1 MTKNFNIIL
10 DIDETLIKTYIYD
23 DSLIDNAKKLISFE
37 QNILFDIY
45 RGLEYIVNDKIVID
59 DPLYLIHYNIENIYY
74 VIFIRPNLYEFIQY
88 IDSFFNIHIY
98 SLGSYD
104 YILQILKCLEGKIGH
119 KFYNSFIT
127 NNNLMSLRTK
137 HMSNIFLST
146 YNTLIID
153 DRHDVWKYD
162 KHILYNIESYD
173 DYNINDNELLKLMH
187 IIQNYYRGN
196 NLDHFNVY
204 RFRHMLYM
212 YEII

>member
-104 YILQILKCLEGKIGH
+104 YILRILKCLEGKIGH

-153 DRHDVWKYD
+153 DRYDVWKYD
-162 KHILYNIESYD
+162 KHILYNIKSYNNYD
-173 DYNINDNELLKLMH
+173 INDNELLKLMH

-204 RFRHMLYM
+204 RFRHMIYM

>member
-23 DSLIDNAKKLISFE
+23 DSFIDNAKKLISFE

-45 RGLEYIVNDKIVID
+45 RGLEYIVNDETSID

-104 YILQILKCLEGKIGH
+104 YILRILKCLEGKIGH

-153 DRHDVWKYD
+153 DRYDVWKYD
-162 KHILYNIESYD
+162 KHILYNIKSYNNYD
-173 DYNINDNELLKLMH
+173 INDNELLKLMH
-187 IIQNYYRGN
+187 IIQNYYRVN

-204 RFRHMLYM
+204 RFRHMIYM

>member
-23 DSLIDNAKKLISFE
+23 DSFIDNAKKLISFE

-45 RGLEYIVNDKIVID
+45 RGLEYIVNDETSID
-59 DPLYLIHYNIENIYY
+59 DSLYLIHYNIKNIYY

-104 YILQILKCLEGKIGH
+104 YILRILKCLEGKIGY

-153 DRHDVWKYD
+153 DRYDVWKYD
-162 KHILYNIESYD
+162 KHILYNIKSYNNYD
-173 DYNINDNELLKLMH
+173 INDNELLKLMH

-204 RFRHMLYM
+204 RFRHMIYM